1 MRKRIIGVVA
11 AVPLV
16 LGSMAGPAG
25 AEVNEVTPSTNEI
38 NKTIGWAHFTS
49 VSTEDEVALTFVSTR
64 GFDSCFEYRADDED
78 AILGAVNE
86 NTEVAGLWTS
96 VCVNNST
103 QTVEVEVEEHV
114 DVRLV
119 FGAEGDERFDWTRVE
134 TLEPEEETE
143 PVEPTRP
150 ETVGE
155 CKQGGWEALNYTN
168 QGRCVSDVRKHN
180 NQERQKAKKD
190 AQVAKKAAKATAKGA
205 KATKVK
211 GKKK

>member
-11 AVPLV
+11 AVPLA

-25 AEVNEVTPSTNEI
+25 AVVDNVTPSTNEI
-38 NKTIGWAHFTS
+38 NATIGWAHFTS

-64 GFDSCFEYRADDED
+64 GFDSCFEYRADGE
-78 AILGAVNE
+78 AP
-86 NTEVAGLWTS
+86 TEQPNWNPSVTDGLWDF

-103 QTVEVEVEEHV
+103 QTVEVEAEEYV
-114 DVRLV
+114 DVRMV

-150 ETVGE
+150 ATVAE

-168 QGRCVSDVRKHN
+168 QGRCVSDVRKYN
-180 NQERQKAKKD
+180 NQERQKAKKL
-190 AQVAKKAAKATAKGA
+190 ALAEKKAAKATAKGA